1 MLSPDRLLND
11 QDYLEYHIRDPS
23 LSNDELSRP
32 VVVQLCGNNVETI
45 VQAGRKLQ
53 PYCDGVGE

>member
-1 MLSPDRLLND
+1 MLIPDRLLND
-11 QDYLEYHIRDPS
+11 QDYLEYHIRDLS
-23 LSNDELSRP
+23 LSDNQLARP